1 MESLMSVLG
10 MHAYLV
16 FKATGGILAMPL
28 LETTPVLA
36 KFCMLNTHCLDK
48 NCKSDFPVWERTKS
62 ALTNQ
67 KYLPSIKRYRVY

>member
-36 KFCMLNTHCLDK
+36 KVLYVKHSLFG
-48 NCKSDFPVWERTKS
+48 
-62 ALTNQ
+62 
-67 KYLPSIKRYRVY
+67 